1 MAVGLVWDERYLA
14 HEAPGH
20 PECPARLTAIRQALK
35 AADLWDRLVPIPPY
49 PAGEEVLRRV
59 HTPQH
64 IRRIFETS
72 RSAAV
77 TWLDGD
83 TYACAASAEAA
94 RLAAGGVCAAVDAVL
109 EQEVAGAFC
118 AVRPPG
124 HHAGRDRAMGFCLF
138 NNVAVA
144 ACHAL
149 SAAGIGRVLVVDWDV
164 HHGNG
169 TQDIFCRDP
178 RVMYLSLHQWPLYP
192 GTGRAE
198 EIGEG
203 EGMGLTCNRPLP
215 PGTGDEVFLAA
226 LQEGLEGAE
235 GFAPQFVLI
244 SCGFDGLR
252 EDPLGGWALTA
263 EGFAEATRRVCR
275 LAERTAAGRLV
286 SVLEGGYDLE
296 ALGRSAAAHVKA
308 LLEHR

>member
-14 HEAPGH
+14 HEAPDH
-20 PECPARLTAIRQALK
+20 PECPARLTAIRRALE
-35 AADLWDRLVPIPPY
+35 AAHLWDRLVPILPY

-138 NNVAVA
+138 NNVAIA
-144 ACHAL
+144 ARHVLAT
-149 SAAGIGRVLVVDWDV
+149 AGMNRVLIVDWDV

-169 TQDIFCRDP
+169 TQNIFYRDP

-203 EGMGLTCNRPLP
+203 KGTGLNRNVPLP
-215 PGTGDEVFLAA
+215 PGTGDEAFLAA
-226 LQEGLEGAE
+226 LEDGLERAE
-235 GFAPQFVLI
+235 GFAPQFIFI
-244 SCGFDGLR
+244 SCGFDGHR
-252 EDPLGGWALTA
+252 DDPLGGWALTE
-263 EGFAEATRRVCR
+263 EGFAEATRRILR
-275 LAERTAAGRLV
+275 LAERTASGRLV
-286 SVLEGGYDLE
+286 SVLEGGYNLE
-296 ALGRSAAAHVKA
+296 ALGGSAVAHA
-308 LLEHR
+308 ETLLKRR